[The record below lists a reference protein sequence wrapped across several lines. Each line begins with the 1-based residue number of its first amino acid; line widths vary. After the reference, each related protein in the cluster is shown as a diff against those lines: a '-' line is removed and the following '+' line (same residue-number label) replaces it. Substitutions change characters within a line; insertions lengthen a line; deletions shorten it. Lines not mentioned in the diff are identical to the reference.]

1 MALPTLSAH
10 WPSRVRSLERQMV
23 RHCRQREQEACWRQQ
38 WEMNSK
44 YYRQQNVV
52 SSKQAH
58 WSSRQSYQESMSAY
72 HKERLKE
79 EKVVSLEKRRE
90 RLRTLLQKERD
101 QLEAELRDVV
111 PDRSTLTRQLMDKT
125 EDLRSGREERRK
137 KLAEELLREH
147 WKKNNPELQKVSG
160 RRIRAQEEKRRFEN
174 EYETSRREALQRMK
188 QAEER
193 RRGED
198 RERAKELRKQ
208 MEELK
213 LREEEASCLK
223 KEQEALL
230 SQRWEVE
237 KLEEER
243 RKVEE
248 CHKKSEMGR
257 FLTRQYRAQLK
268 RRAQQVQEEL
278 EADRKILA
286 ALLEGEQEDQRLE
299 SVRRERAVA
308 DAAWMKHVIEEQLQL
323 EREREAEFDVLYREE
338 AQRVWEKR
346 EAEWEKE
353 RRARERLMQEVLA
366 GRQQQLDVKM
376 QENRQA
382 QEESLRRREELIEEL
397 ELERQTR
404 RQERE
409 EDEGHRTARMQEINA
424 QVEQRRREQW
434 EEQRRR
440 EQMEEVER
448 EALRLQEEELR
459 LETHRMAQ
467 QGYQDKV
474 LNHSP
479 VHLGTQYQ
487 HFYLAAIQ
495 ITIHL
500 ENILNKNRKATC
512 NNFKD
517 FTELQFI

>member
-137 KLAEELLREH
+137 KEA
-147 WKKNNPELQKVSG
+147 
-160 RRIRAQEEKRRFEN
+160 AQEEKRRFEN

>member
-23 RHCRQREQEACWRQQ
+23 RQCRQREQEACWRQQ

-72 HKERLKE
+72 QKERLKE
-79 EKVVSLEKRRE
+79 EKVVSLEQRRE
-90 RLRTLLQKERD
+90 RLRILLQKERD

-111 PDRSTLTRQLMDKT
+111 PDRSTLTRQLVDKT

-137 KLAEELLREH
+137 KLAEELLKEH
-147 WKKNNPELQKVSG
+147 WKRNNPELRKHDEA
-160 RRIRAQEEKRRFEN
+160 AQEEKRRFEN
-174 EYETSRREALQRMK
+174 EYETSRREALERMK

-213 LREEEASCLK
+213 LREEEARCLK

-257 FLTRQYRAQLK
+257 FLTRQYRTQLK

-286 ALLEGEQEDQRLE
+286 VLLEGEQEDQRLE

-366 GRQQQLDVKM
+366 GRQLQLDVKM

-474 LNHSP
+474 LNHDP
-479 VHLGTQYQ
+479 VH
-487 HFYLAAIQ
+487 
-495 ITIHL
+495 TISTFL
-500 ENILNKNRKATC
+500 PGSYTD
-512 NNFKD
+512 NNSFGKY
-517 FTELQFI
+517 TEQK

>member
-10 WPSRVRSLERQMV
+10 WPSRVRSLESQMV
-23 RHCRQREQEACWRQQ
+23 RHCRQREQEARWRQQ
-38 WEMNSK
+38 WEMHSK

-58 WSSRQSYQESMSAY
+58 WSSRQSYQQSMSAY

-79 EKVVSLEKRRE
+79 EQVVSLEQRRE
-90 RLRTLLQKERD
+90 RLRTLLQEERD

-111 PDRSTLTRQLMDKT
+111 PDRSTLTRQLVDKT
-125 EDLRSGREERRK
+125 EDLRSAREERRK
-137 KLAEELLREH
+137 KLAEELLKEH
-147 WKKNNPELQKVSG
+147 WKKNNPELRKVESTLHKDHVVSQWQTQTLEKKQHEE
-160 RRIRAQEEKRRFEN
+160 AAEEEKRRFEN
-174 EYETSRREALQRMK
+174 EYERSRREALGRMK

-193 RRGED
+193 RRAED
-198 RERAKELRKQ
+198 RERAEELRKQ

-213 LREEEASCLK
+213 LREEEARHLK

-278 EADRKILA
+278 EADRRILA

-366 GRQQQLDVKM
+366 GRQQQLEVKM
-376 QENRQA
+376 QENLQA

-440 EQMEEVER
+440 EQMEEEER

-459 LETHRMAQ
+459 LETHRMVQ
-467 QGYQDKV
+467 QGYQDKIR
-474 LNHSP
+474 SRP
-479 VHLGTQYQ
+479 RSAWT
-487 HFYLAAIQ
+487 
-495 ITIHL
+495 
-500 ENILNKNRKATC
+500 
-512 NNFKD
+512 
-517 FTELQFI
+517 